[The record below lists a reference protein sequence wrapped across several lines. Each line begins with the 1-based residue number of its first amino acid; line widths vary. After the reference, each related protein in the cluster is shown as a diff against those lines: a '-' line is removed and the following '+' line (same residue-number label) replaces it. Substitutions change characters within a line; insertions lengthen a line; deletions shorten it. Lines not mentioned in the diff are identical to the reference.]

1 MFRKIRIGLAL
12 LFSVAITLLFL
23 DITGT
28 LHTYLGWLAKIQFW
42 PAVLALNVGVLILLI
57 GLTLIMGRVYC
68 SVICPLGILQDFF
81 SWIGGKVKKNRF
93 SFSSEK
99 RIVRYVILTLFVIL
113 TIIGF
118 NTIALYIEPYSA
130 YGRIVN
136 GLLQPLY
143 VGINNLLATTA
154 ERMNSYAFYEVE
166 TLTKALPLLIVA
178 IVTLVVVAYLSF
190 KNGRTWCNTI
200 CPVGTLLGFLSKF
213 SWFKPV
219 INTEKCISCGLCEK
233 NCKASCINAKTKEID
248 DSRCVTCM
256 NCIDKCKKGAI
267 QYIHPKNRVQTE
279 TVIDE
284 SRRKFL
290 ATSAVLATTMTV
302 KAQAKKV
309 DGGLTVIQ
317 DKQIPTRNVSPKPA
331 GALSLKNF
339 ETHCTA
345 CQLCVSACNNNV
357 LRPSTKLE
365 NLLQPEMSFEEGYC
379 RPECVKCSEVCPT
392 GAIHLIT
399 PAEKSSIKIGKA
411 VYIKDNC
418 VVKTDRVECGNC
430 ARHCPVGA
438 INMFASDEF
447 EGRKIPVVNAERCIG
462 CGACEN
468 LCPAR
473 PFSAIYVEGYE
484 RQMEI

>member
-1 MFRKIRIGLAL
+1 M
-12 LFSVAITLLFL
+12 
-23 DITGT
+23 
-28 LHTYLGWLAKIQFW
+28 
-42 PAVLALNVGVLILLI
+42 
-57 GLTLIMGRVYC
+57 
-68 SVICPLGILQDFF
+68 
-81 SWIGGKVKKNRF
+81 
-93 SFSSEK
+93 
-99 RIVRYVILTLFVIL
+99 
-113 TIIGF
+113 
-118 NTIALYIEPYSA
+118 
-130 YGRIVN
+130 
-136 GLLQPLY
+136 
-143 VGINNLLATTA
+143 
-154 ERMNSYAFYEVE
+154 
-166 TLTKALPLLIVA
+166 
-178 IVTLVVVAYLSF
+178 
-190 KNGRTWCNTI
+190 
-200 CPVGTLLGFLSKF
+200 
-213 SWFKPV
+213 
-219 INTEKCISCGLCEK
+219 
-233 NCKASCINAKTKEID
+233 
-248 DSRCVTCM
+248 
-256 NCIDKCKKGAI
+256 
-267 QYIHPKNRVQTE
+267 
-279 TVIDE
+279 
-284 SRRKFL
+284 
-290 ATSAVLATTMTV
+290 
-302 KAQAKKV
+302 
-309 DGGLTVIQ
+309 
-317 DKQIPTRNVSPKPA
+317 
-331 GALSLKNF
+331 KNF

-430 ARHCPVGA
+430 AKHCPVGA